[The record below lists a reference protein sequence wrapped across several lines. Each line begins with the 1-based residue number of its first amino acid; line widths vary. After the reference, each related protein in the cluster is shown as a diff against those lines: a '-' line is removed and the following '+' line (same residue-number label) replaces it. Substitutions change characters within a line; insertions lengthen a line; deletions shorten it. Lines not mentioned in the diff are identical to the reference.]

1 MISQFELSLVVGIFI
16 GGIAGYLGTL
26 MVAKRMSV
34 AADPLSHLVL
44 PGVALGLL
52 FNFDISLGAIFS
64 ILIGMILIWFL
75 EIKTKLS
82 TETLIAVIFTLG
94 AALALLILPEADIE
108 EVFVGD
114 ISKIDFSSALISVVL
129 ALAVFAIIRKF
140 YSKMILTEI
149 SEELARVEGISS
161 KVMLFVYLI
170 AVAIVVA
177 LGVKIVGG
185 LLTASLLAIPA
196 AAAKNLSRNLFQYS
210 IFGIILGV
218 LSSFLGIVLFKFL
231 PFPAGIL
238 ITLTGGLIF
247 FVSLIF
253 KK

>member
-1 MISQFELSLVVGIFI
+1 MISQFELSLIAGIFI
-16 GGIAGYLGTL
+16 GGIAGYIGTL
-26 MVAKRMSV
+26 MVVRRMSV

-52 FNFDISLGAIFS
+52 FNFDISIGAILS
-64 ILIGMILIWFL
+64 ITFGMILIWLL

-94 AALALLILPEADIE
+94 AAFALLILPGADIE

-114 ISKIDFSSALISVVL
+114 ISKINFSSAVISVVL
-129 ALAVFAIIRKF
+129 AVILFFVIRKF

-149 SEELARVEGISS
+149 SEELAKVEGVSS
-161 KVMLFVYLI
+161 KKMLFIYLI

-196 AAAKNLSRNLFQYS
+196 ATAKNLSKNLFQYS
-210 IFGIILGV
+210 ILGIILGV
-218 LSSFLGIVLFKFL
+218 LSSFLGIFLFKFL
-231 PFPAGIL
+231 PLPAGIL
-238 ITLTGGLIF
+238 ITLTGGLFF

-253 KK
+253 KR